1 MPTGQFFAY
10 FYSLTDLILMHR
22 CYLLPGLLLL
32 TCSLF
37 AQYGTTEATPG
48 SLAAAHVKDGQ
59 VAILAKDFTK
69 AIRHFER
76 ALKDQPELIIANR
89 LMGQCYVLLGQ
100 YPEAVNQY
108 QQVIKADSSF
118 SRLIYYELGDAYYK
132 MGESELALSH
142 FETFRQLQSYPVEAF
157 GLSSPQELAEELVAL
172 DRLQGN
178 IRACQHALDSVK
190 FINITEIRH
199 LDDNINSEAD
209 DYFPFLTNDQERIYF
224 TRKKKTGDEDLFL
237 SQRRQDSWRR
247 AERLR
252 NFNSSQPEGMS
263 TLVRNGRQLFFTACQ
278 RQDVAGPCD
287 IWEAL
292 LDGSDIEQVGSL
304 GVPLNSDYWESQAAV
319 SCDGSRLFF
328 ASNRPGGMGG
338 TDIYVTER
346 SPSGSWTVP
355 VNLGAPVNTPQ
366 DEEAPF
372 ISNDGQTL
380 YFSSTGHLGFG
391 EQDIFMSW
399 WDERKQQWSMPINL
413 GPPVN
418 GPHRELG
425 FYLSANGKTG
435 FFASNRPGG
444 IGGMD
449 IYSFELNE
457 KLFGE
462 PITYVEG
469 VLKDSVLLSPI
480 PGGTVQINGRPSVVA
495 DERGRFFLCAG
506 SDEMLDL
513 EVVLDEY
520 RPYHNPL
527 YIPPWDNRQPYAINL
542 LLQPRLSFLAQ
553 LAEEEA
559 QPPLRTATRK
569 RVLTHTILFGFDS
582 AELGQQEIQRLTQL
596 TESLSDRNIKRVEIV
611 GFADD
616 IGAQSYNLQ
625 LSEDRAK
632 HVAVFL
638 LTRGISV
645 DDIHI
650 EGKGT
655 VINERRRE
663 ENRRVEIN
671 ITLSE

>member
-1 MPTGQFFAY
+1 M
-10 FYSLTDLILMHR
+10 
-22 CYLLPGLLLL
+22 
-32 TCSLF
+32 
-37 AQYGTTEATPG
+37 
-48 SLAAAHVKDGQ
+48 
-59 VAILAKDFTK
+59 
-69 AIRHFER
+69 
-76 ALKDQPELIIANR
+76 
-89 LMGQCYVLLGQ
+89 
-100 YPEAVNQY
+100 
-108 QQVIKADSSF
+108 
-118 SRLIYYELGDAYYK
+118 
-132 MGESELALSH
+132 
-142 FETFRQLQSYPVEAF
+142 
-157 GLSSPQELAEELVAL
+157 AEELVAL
-172 DRLQGN
+172 DRLQAN

-190 FINITEIRH
+190 FINITEIQQ
-199 LDDNINSEAD
+199 LDASINSPAD
-209 DYFPFLTNDQERIYF
+209 DYFPFLTNDQRTIYF
-224 TRKKKTGDEDLFL
+224 TRKNEQGDEDLFV
-237 SQRRQDSWRR
+237 SQQRQDSWRR

-252 NFNSSQPEGMS
+252 NFNSNEPEGMS

-278 RQDVAGPCD
+278 REGVAGPCD

-292 LDGSDIEQVGSL
+292 LEGTSIVHQASL

-328 ASNRPGGMGG
+328 ASNRPGGLGG

-346 SPSGSWTVP
+346 SPNGSWSVP
-355 VNLGAPVNTPQ
+355 VNLGAPINTPE

-391 EQDIFMSW
+391 EQDVFMSW
-399 WDERKQQWSMPINL
+399 WDERMHRWSMPINL

-418 GPHRELG
+418 SPHRELG

-444 IGGMD
+444 MGGMD

-462 PITYVEG
+462 PITFVEG
-469 VLKDSVLLSPI
+469 ILKDSVLLSPI
-480 PGGTVQINGRPSVVA
+480 PGGTVQINGRPPVVA
-495 DERGRFFLCAG
+495 DQQGRFFLCAG

-513 EVVLDEY
+513 EVVLDDY
-520 RPYHNPL
+520 RPYHNPF

-542 LLQPRLSFLAQ
+542 LLQPRLSFLAE
-553 LAEEEA
+553 LEAEEA
-559 QPPLRTATRK
+559 DTPPREDTRQQQ
-569 RVLTHTILFGFDS
+569 LSHTILFGFDS
-582 AELGQQEIQRLTQL
+582 AALDQPETERLAELTAALA
-596 TESLSDRNIKRVEIV
+596 DRNIMRVEIV

-616 IGAQSYNLQ
+616 IGTQTYNLQ

-638 LTRGISV
+638 LSRGIAV

-655 VINERRRE
+655 VLNDRRRE
-663 ENRRVEIN
+663 ENRRVEIK
-671 ITLSE
+671 ITLEE